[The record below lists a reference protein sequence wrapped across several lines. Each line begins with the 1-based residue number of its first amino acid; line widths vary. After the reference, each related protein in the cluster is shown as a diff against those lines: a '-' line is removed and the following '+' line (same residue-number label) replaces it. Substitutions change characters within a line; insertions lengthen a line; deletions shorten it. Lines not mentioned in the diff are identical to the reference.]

1 VNSGVNS
8 GAICMVSEQ
17 VNSFLTQHEKRAKSL
32 IYIREAVNS
41 RVLYDEGGLLGNPVH
56 LFTRSLPKD
65 AAEMV
70 PMPLFFAGVG
80 RGGGVCVRAVRYDRL
95 KAIVKPETL

>member
-41 RVLYDEGGLLGNPVH
+41 GVLYGEGGLLGNPVH

-70 PMPLFFAGVG
+70 PMPLFLLGWVAVGGYVFAL
-80 RGGGVCVRAVRYDRL
+80 CDT
-95 KAIVKPETL
+95 IV